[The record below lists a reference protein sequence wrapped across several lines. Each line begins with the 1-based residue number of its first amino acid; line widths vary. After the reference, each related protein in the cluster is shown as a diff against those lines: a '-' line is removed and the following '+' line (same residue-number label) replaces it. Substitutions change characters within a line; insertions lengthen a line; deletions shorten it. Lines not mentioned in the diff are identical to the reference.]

1 MKYPRPVIAQWIEL
15 VNTEGLGLTEWE
27 LGFMENITDQFE
39 RGGNL
44 SENQEEILERIYA
57 NKTR

>member
-1 MKYPRPVIAQWIEL
+1 MKYPKEVIAQWIEL

-39 RGGNL
+39 HGGNL

-57 NKTR
+57 HKTR